1 MCRALCGGLG
11 RVRQCDLLHGL
22 VLRGTEFFIIAMAI
36 GGLVINPWSINIW
49 IDNHGPWMDGSCLY
63 HRYVINICYNH
74 QSMNLSVSL
83 DSHGMGMDDT

>member
-36 GGLVINPWSINIW
+36 GGA
-49 IDNHGPWMDGSCLY
+49 GY
-63 HRYVINICYNH
+63 
-74 QSMNLSVSL
+74 QSMI
-83 DSHGMGMDDT
+83 HQYMD

>member
-1 MCRALCGGLG
+1 
-11 RVRQCDLLHGL
+11 
-22 VLRGTEFFIIAMAI
+22 
-36 GGLVINPWSINIW
+36 
-49 IDNHGPWMDGSCLY
+49 MDGSCLY